1 MAVKVFSK
9 EKPQKNVFLTLREI
23 NLGTVYVST
32 INEHGTVL
40 KNILEVSEDGVSRCA
55 NATGN
60 GIITECGKVVIKN

>member
-9 EKPQKNVFLTLREI
+9 EKPQENVFLTLRESNI
-23 NLGTVYVST
+23 GTVHVST
-32 INEHGTVL
+32 TNEYGTVI
-40 KNILEVSEDGVSRCA
+40 KNILEVSEDGVLRCA